1 MTDTLKAPDG
11 STFFRDTAPAF
22 DSHVLRIN
30 AKKRNRRPVILG
42 DVRYESFRP
51 PKTLASMRIASA
63 AKTAEQD
70 PEALID
76 AIGEWLVAA
85 FGDDDG
91 RAVFARLFAGDD
103 DLDVDAIMDLIQKT
117 LEVAAGDPTG

>member
-1 MTDTLKAPDG
+1 MNDTVRAPDG
-11 STFFRDTAPAF
+11 YAFFSATTPVPDGY
-22 DSHVLRIN
+22 VLRIP
-30 AKKRNRRPVILG
+30 ATKRNRRPVILG

-70 PEALID
+70 PEALMD

-85 FGDDDG
+85 FGADDG

-103 DLDVDAIMDLIQKT
+103 DLDVDSIMDLIQKT